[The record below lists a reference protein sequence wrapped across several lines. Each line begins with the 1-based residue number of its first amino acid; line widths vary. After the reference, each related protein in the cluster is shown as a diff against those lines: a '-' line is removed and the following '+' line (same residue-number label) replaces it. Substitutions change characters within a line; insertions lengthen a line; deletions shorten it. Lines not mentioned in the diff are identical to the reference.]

1 MTAKVKS
8 MLTVVSEVVE
18 TAAGYAFL
26 AVGIYSALFIDV
38 TGNGSLWNTLRH
50 LKDGG
55 SETAAG
61 PNATRVIKVPT
72 QVVAGKAHEDRILA
86 VFDEPQPAD
95 TVAVYQAP
103 ESVGERPEAAFTDT
117 PADPDAGKTWKV
129 GLKGELRNFTT
140 YGKGDQTTSATAS
153 APAATPALAPAAQT
167 VVAASGS
174 AGHAA
179 AESAARPGM
188 GSRLSRGAL
197 AASETSRN
205 VR

>member
-26 AVGIYSALFIDV
+26 AVGIYSALFVDI
-38 TGNGSLWNTLRH
+38 TGNGTLWNTLRH

-55 SETAAG
+55 SATAAA
-61 PNATRVIKVPT
+61 PNATRIVKVPT

-86 VFDEPQPAD
+86 VFDEAPPESVA
-95 TVAVYQAP
+95 AVYPAP
-103 ESVGERPEAAFTDT
+103 ESAGERPAAAFTDT
-117 PADPDAGKTWKV
+117 PADPQAGKTWKV
-129 GLKGELRNFTT
+129 GLTGELRNFTV
-140 YGKGDQTTSATAS
+140 YGKGDQTSSAAA
-153 APAATPALAPAAQT
+153 APAALIVPAAQT
-167 VVAASGS
+167 VVVAASGS
-174 AGHAA
+174 PARAA

-197 AASETSRN
+197 AASETTRN

>member
-1 MTAKVKS
+1 MTVKVRS

-26 AVGIYSALFIDV
+26 AVGIYSALFLDIS
-38 TGNGSLWNTLRH
+38 GNGSLWNTMRH
-50 LKDGG
+50 LRGAA
-55 SETAAG
+55 SETAAA

-72 QVVAGKAHEDRILA
+72 QVVAGKAREDRILA
-86 VFDEPQPAD
+86 VFDEASPENA
-95 TVAVYQAP
+95 VAVYPAP
-103 ESVGERPEAAFTDT
+103 ESAGDRPQAVFTD
-117 PADPDAGKTWKV
+117 PEAGKTWKV
-129 GLKGELRNFTT
+129 GLKGELRDFTV
-140 YGKGDQTTSATAS
+140 YGKGDQTSTAA
-153 APAATPALAPAAQT
+153 APAEAPAPSPAAAQT

-174 AGHAA
+174 AAHAA
-179 AESAARPGM
+179 AESTARPGM